1 MDGKMTQQDE
11 QKLSDV
17 FRAVMNLQAGS
28 DVSDLRQLST
38 PGWDSMAHVSLI
50 AAVESEF
57 AVTIDIEDS
66 LDLTSYQAV
75 KLYLEERVV

>member
-1 MDGKMTQQDE
+1 MTQQDE
-11 QKLSDV
+11 QKLHEV
-17 FRAVMNLQAGS
+17 FRAVMNLQPDAE
-28 DVSDLRQLST
+28 VSDLRQLNT
-38 PGWDSMAHVSLI
+38 PGWDSLAHVSLV

-57 AVTIDIEDS
+57 GIAIDIEDS

>member
-1 MDGKMTQQDE
+1 MTQQDE
-11 QKLSDV
+11 QKLDDV
-17 FRAVMNLQAGS
+17 FRAVMNLQAGTN
-28 DVSDLRQLST
+28 VSDLRQLNT
-38 PGWDSMAHVSLI
+38 PGWDSLAHVSLV

-57 AVTIDIEDS
+57 GISIDIEDS